1 MLSILED
8 LGPTGSVGKE
18 FMLLREQIYLDLLFN
33 KYPTLTLNKSPTA
46 GSTLGFKHK
55 PSFGINRSG
64 SLNPMS
70 NRQFSPEFIER
81 QKGSKVG
88 SKNPQFGVIKS
99 AITISKLTKLVY
111 VYNSVNMSYIGVY
124 STVQCSK
131 KFSMGKDTLYKYLLN
146 GSPFKGKIFSRIK
159 LHNS

>member
-8 LGPTGSVGKE
+8 LGTTGSVSKE
-18 FMLLREQIYLDLLFN
+18 FMLLREQLYLDLLFS
-33 KYPTLTLNKSPTA
+33 KYPTLTLNNSPTA

-55 PSFGINRSG
+55 PQFGINRSG

-70 NRQFSPEFIER
+70 NRQFSHEFIER
-81 QKGSKVG
+81 QKSSKVG
-88 SKNPQFGVIKS
+88 KNNPQFGVIKS
-99 AITISKLTKLVY
+99 ATTISKLTKLVY

-131 KFSMGKDTLYKYLLN
+131 KFNMGKDTLSKYLLN
-146 GSPFKGKIFSRIK
+146 GNPFKGKIFSRVKI
-159 LHNS
+159 HNS